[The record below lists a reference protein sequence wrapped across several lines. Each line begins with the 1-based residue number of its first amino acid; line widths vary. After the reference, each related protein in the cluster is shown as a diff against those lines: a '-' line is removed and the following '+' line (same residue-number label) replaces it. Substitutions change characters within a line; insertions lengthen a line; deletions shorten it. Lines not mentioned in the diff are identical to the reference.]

1 MPGTATLQQKLPP
14 QGRLHFVTTAK
25 SIADST
31 AQLIEKSRQ
40 ALDHLVATTSQESAN
55 FENVLLPLVH
65 CRNVI
70 AAEAGVLGFYK
81 EVSSDASLRDES
93 SKSKLHLD
101 NFNTEIAMR
110 EDLFVLID
118 SVTKRNENLDDE
130 SERLLRREHRTFH
143 DNGLGLPTTARE
155 RFREIKTQINKATS
169 EFRRNM
175 NEENE
180 HVDFT
185 AEDLV
190 GTPAHV
196 LQSAILDDDVDENG
210 TLFRLTF
217 QPTHFY
223 PTMRYAQSSETRMR
237 YITGFENRCA
247 NNVALFREI
256 VLLRGEAAHMLGY
269 ASHAEW
275 RTGALM
281 AGTPEHVLTFLN
293 GLSSKHQPG
302 LQADIRALKQLKADH
317 LASQGIAFD
326 DKFYVWDISFYH
338 RLMLETQYSVD
349 QKRIAEYFPIQ
360 TIVTAM
366 LNNFKQVFGLVF
378 REVSHDADNL
388 GALNQTWHEDVQV
401 FDVWDSEDI
410 GGSFLGFLYLDLYTR
425 EGKYGNA
432 ANFNLQ
438 PVCNI
443 ESLGRTTPSNRV

>member
-1 MPGTATLQQKLPP
+1 
-14 QGRLHFVTTAK
+14 
-25 SIADST
+25 
-31 AQLIEKSRQ
+31 
-40 ALDHLVATTSQESAN
+40 
-55 FENVLLPLVH
+55 
-65 CRNVI
+65 
-70 AAEAGVLGFYK
+70 
-81 EVSSDASLRDES
+81 
-93 SKSKLHLD
+93 
-101 NFNTEIAMR
+101 
-110 EDLFVLID
+110 
-118 SVTKRNENLDDE
+118 
-130 SERLLRREHRTFH
+130 
-143 DNGLGLPTTARE
+143 
-155 RFREIKTQINKATS
+155 
-169 EFRRNM
+169 M